1 MFTAE
6 SQRTQRFRRERPWPA
21 RSKLRI
27 VLAGFY
33 RERLIS
39 VAFFSPLRVEL
50 FVTVNAKTS
59 SPVQT
64 SSFSRLTKI
73 FQPAP
78 SADFQITDPAEISNE
93 YRRWQKRVLFSS
105 IVGYATFYFVRKN
118 LSIAMPVMEKSLGI
132 QKTQL
137 GLFLTMHGLLYGVS
151 KFANGFLGDRANA
164 RVMMV
169 SGLAMSAILNV
180 LFGFNSTVIALGVI
194 WTLNG
199 WFQGMGFPPCARL
212 MANWFSPQ
220 ELATKFS
227 LWNMSHP
234 IGGALVV
241 ILCGYLVG
249 FNWRLCFFIPAIIAL
264 GCAAFL
270 WFTLPDTPP
279 SVGLP
284 EVAGTQTELQS
295 EDSRAEFKR
304 FVIDH
309 VFRNKFIWI
318 VSFAN
323 FFVYIIRYAVLDWGP
338 TLLTESKHI
347 QITHAAWMVAGF
359 EFCGL
364 FGAVIGG
371 WLTDRWFG
379 GRAVRVCLIYMIL
392 AGVSVWLFWRI
403 PGQSELATAALLGAA
418 GFFIYGPQCLL
429 AVAAANLAT
438 KKAAATAIGLTSIF
452 GYASTVLS
460 GWGLGALVQHY
471 GWNIA
476 FEGLIIVAALGSLLF
491 ALAWRAKAHGYPNQE
506 AGGKG
511 RRQGQEAGAGG

>member
-1 MFTAE
+1 M
-6 SQRTQRFRRERPWPA
+6 
-21 RSKLRI
+21 
-27 VLAGFY
+27 
-33 RERLIS
+33 
-39 VAFFSPLRVEL
+39 
-50 FVTVNAKTS
+50 TVNSES
-59 SPVQT
+59 SSAVQKFPST
-64 SSFSRLTKI
+64 RLAKI

-78 SADFQITDPAEISNE
+78 PAAFELTDPDEIASE
-93 YRRWQKRVLFSS
+93 YRRWQRRVLVSS
-105 IVGYATFYFVRKN
+105 IIGYATFYFVRKN
-118 LSIAMPVMEKSLGI
+118 LSIAMPAMESGLGI
-132 QKTQL
+132 HKTQL
-137 GLFLTMHGLLYGVS
+137 GLFLTLHGLLYGVS

-164 RVMMV
+164 RVLMV

-180 LFGFNSTVIALGVI
+180 LFGFNSTVIALGII

-212 MANWFSPQ
+212 MANWFSPR

-234 IGGALVV
+234 LGGGLIV
-241 ILCGYLVG
+241 IICGYLVG
-249 FNWRLCFFIPAIIAL
+249 INWRLCFFIPAGIAL
-264 GCAAFL
+264 VCAAFL

-284 EVAGTQTELQS
+284 EVEGTQSESPAELVGRG
-295 EDSRAEFKR
+295 SREELNSASHREANREFR
-304 FVIDH
+304 AFVFEQ
-309 VFRNKFIWI
+309 VFRNKYIWI

-347 QITHAAWMVAGF
+347 KIAHAGWMVGGF

-364 FGAVIGG
+364 IGALIGG

-379 GRAVRVCLIYMIL
+379 GRAVQVCLIYMIL
-392 AGVSVWLFWRI
+392 AGVSIYLFWKI
-403 PGQSELATAALLGAA
+403 PGQSELSTAALLGAA

-429 AVAAANLAT
+429 AVTAANLAT
-438 KKAAATAIGLTSIF
+438 KRAAATAIGLTSIF

-471 GWNIA
+471 GWSVA

-491 ALAWRAKAHGYPNQE
+491 GLAWRAKAHGYGEQ
-506 AGGKG
+506 
-511 RRQGQEAGAGG
+511 

>member
-1 MFTAE
+1 MTTNPETPTVPTSF
-6 SQRTQRFRRERPWPA
+6 F
-21 RSKLRI
+21 
-27 VLAGFY
+27 G
-33 RERLIS
+33 RL
-39 VAFFSPLRVEL
+39 FS
-50 FVTVNAKTS
+50 
-59 SPVQT
+59 
-64 SSFSRLTKI
+64 I

-78 SADFQITDPAEISNE
+78 AADSEITDPEKITSE
-93 YRRWQKRVLFSS
+93 YRRWQRRVLLSS
-105 IVGYATFYFVRKN
+105 IIGYATFYFVRKN

-164 RVMMV
+164 RVLMV
-169 SGLAMSAILNV
+169 IGLAMSAILNV
-180 LFGFNSTVIALGVI
+180 IFGFSSTVVALGII

-212 MANWFSPQ
+212 MANWFSPKQ
-220 ELATKFS
+220 LATKFS

-234 IGGALVV
+234 IGGGLVV
-241 ILCGYLVG
+241 IMCGYLVG
-249 FNWRLCFFIPAIIAL
+249 INWRLAFFVPAALAL
-264 GCAAFL
+264 GCAVFL
-270 WFTLPDTPP
+270 WLTLPDTPP

-284 EVAGTQTELQS
+284 EVEGTSNGQADKITNKQS
-295 EDSRAEFKR
+295 SKEFR
-304 FVIDH
+304 LFVYEH
-309 VFRNKFIWI
+309 VFRNKYIWI

-347 QITHAAWMVAGF
+347 KIAHAGWMVGGF

-364 FGAVIGG
+364 FGAIIGG
-371 WLTDRWFG
+371 WLTDKYFG
-379 GRAVRVCLIYMIL
+379 GRAVRVCLVYMIM
-392 AGVSVWLFWRI
+392 AGVSVFMFWKI

-429 AVAAANLAT
+429 AVTAANLAT

-471 GWNIA
+471 GWNLA
-476 FEGLIIVAALGSLLF
+476 FEGLIIVAAVGSLLF
-491 ALAWRAKAHGYPNQE
+491 ALAWRAKADGYE
-506 AGGKG
+506 
-511 RRQGQEAGAGG
+511 QG

>member
-1 MFTAE
+1 MTLNAE
-6 SQRTQRFRRERPWPA
+6 TPHN
-21 RSKLRI
+21 I
-27 VLAGFY
+27 
-33 RERLIS
+33 
-39 VAFFSPLRVEL
+39 
-50 FVTVNAKTS
+50 
-59 SPVQT
+59 QT
-64 SSFSRLTKI
+64 SSFGRFLKI
-73 FQPAP
+73 LQPAP
-78 SADFQITDPAEISNE
+78 AAIVQLTQPDEIANE
-93 YRRWQKRVLFSS
+93 YRRWQRRVLISS

-118 LSIAMPVMEKSLGI
+118 LSIAMPAMESSLGI

-164 RVMMV
+164 RVLMV

-180 LFGFNSTVIALGVI
+180 LFGFSSTVIALGII

-212 MANWFSPQ
+212 MSNWFSPKQ
-220 ELATKFS
+220 LATKFS

-234 IGGALVV
+234 IGGGLIV

-249 FNWRLCFFIPAIIAL
+249 FNWRLCFFVPAAMAL
-264 GCAAFL
+264 ACAAFL
-270 WFTLPDTPP
+270 WLTLPDTPP

-284 EVAGTQTELQS
+284 EVEGTACYPTSDSTKGVQKQQTNEVAGKES
-295 EDSRAEFKR
+295 SREFR
-304 FVIDH
+304 SFVYQQ
-309 VFRNKFIWI
+309 VFRNKYIWI

-347 QITHAAWMVAGF
+347 KITHAGWMVGGF

-364 FGAVIGG
+364 IGALIGG
-371 WLTDRWFG
+371 WLTDRFFG
-379 GRAVRVCLIYMIL
+379 GRAVRVCLMYMLL
-392 AGVSVWLFWRI
+392 AGVSVFLFWRI
-403 PGQSELATAALLGAA
+403 PGQSELATAMLLGAA

-429 AVAAANLAT
+429 AVTAANLAT
-438 KKAAATAIGLTSIF
+438 KRAAATAIGLTSIF

-471 GWNIA
+471 GWNTA
-476 FEGLIIVAALGSLLF
+476 FKGLIIVAALGSILF
-491 ALAWRAKAHGYPNQE
+491 ALAWPAKAHGYE
-506 AGGKG
+506 DG
-511 RRQGQEAGAGG
+511 

>member
-1 MFTAE
+1 MTANPE
-6 SQRTQRFRRERPWPA
+6 TPTVPLSFF
-21 RSKLRI
+21 
-27 VLAGFY
+27 G
-33 RERLIS
+33 RL
-39 VAFFSPLRVEL
+39 FS
-50 FVTVNAKTS
+50 
-59 SPVQT
+59 
-64 SSFSRLTKI
+64 I

-78 SADFQITDPAEISNE
+78 AADFEITDPTEIASE
-93 YRRWQKRVLFSS
+93 YRRWQRRVLVSS
-105 IVGYATFYFVRKN
+105 IIGYATFYFVRKN
-118 LSIAMPVMEKSLGI
+118 LSVAMPVMEKSLGI

-164 RVMMV
+164 RVLMV

-180 LFGFNSTVIALGVI
+180 LFGFNSTVIALGII

-212 MANWFSPQ
+212 MANWFSPKQ
-220 ELATKFS
+220 LATKFS

-234 IGGALVV
+234 IGGGLIV
-241 ILCGYLVG
+241 IICGYLVG
-249 FNWRLCFFIPAIIAL
+249 INWRLAFFIPAAL
-264 GCAAFL
+264 ALVCAVFL

-284 EVAGTQTELQS
+284 EVEGTQTGARDEPQNRELDERS
-295 EDSRAEFKR
+295 KKEAGREFR
-304 FVIDH
+304 LFVYEH
-309 VFRNKFIWI
+309 VFRNKYIWI

-347 QITHAAWMVAGF
+347 KIAHAGWMVGGF
-359 EFCGL
+359 EFFGL

-371 WLTDRWFG
+371 WLTDKYFG

-392 AGVSVWLFWRI
+392 AGVSVFLFWRI
-403 PGQSELATAALLGAA
+403 PGQSELGTAALLGAA

-429 AVAAANLAT
+429 AVTAANLAT

-452 GYASTVLS
+452 GYLSTVLS

-471 GWNIA
+471 GWNVA
-476 FEGLIIVAALGSLLF
+476 FEGLIIVAALGSLMF
-491 ALAWRAKAHGYPNQE
+491 ALAWRAKADGYEN
-506 AGGKG
+506 G
-511 RRQGQEAGAGG
+511 

>member
-1 MFTAE
+1 MNVN
-6 SQRTQRFRRERPWPA
+6 SQTG
-21 RSKLRI
+21 L
-27 VLAGFY
+27 
-33 RERLIS
+33 
-39 VAFFSPLRVEL
+39 
-50 FVTVNAKTS
+50 VTR
-59 SPVQT
+59 
-64 SSFSRLTKI
+64 SSFARLFAV

-78 SADFQITDPAEISNE
+78 PADFEITDTQQIASG
-93 YRRWQKRVLFSS
+93 YRRWQRRVLISA
-105 IVGYATFYFVRKN
+105 IIGYATFYFVRKN
-118 LSIAMPVMEKSLGI
+118 LSIAMPVMEHSLGI

-164 RVMMV
+164 RVLMV

-180 LFGFNSTVIALGVI
+180 LFGFSSTVIALGII

-212 MANWFSPQ
+212 MSNWFSPK

-234 IGGALVV
+234 IGGGLIVV
-241 ILCGYLVG
+241 ICGYLVG
-249 FNWRLCFFIPAIIAL
+249 FNWRLCFFVPAAL
-264 GCAAFL
+264 ALVCASFL

-284 EVAGTQTELQS
+284 EVDGTGIITGESSTGADQPYGIPRKES
-295 EDSRAEFKR
+295 SKEFR
-304 FVIDH
+304 SFVYQY
-309 VFRNKFIWI
+309 VFRNKYIWI

-347 QITHAAWMVAGF
+347 KIAHAGWMVAGF
-359 EFCGL
+359 EFFGL
-364 FGAVIGG
+364 VGAVIGG
-371 WLTDRWFG
+371 WLTDKYFG
-379 GRAVRVCLIYMIL
+379 GRAIRVCLIYMIL
-392 AGVSVWLFWRI
+392 AGVSVFLFWRL
-403 PGQSELATAALLGAA
+403 PAQSELATAALLGAA

-438 KKAAATAIGLTSIF
+438 RKAAATAIGLTSIF

-471 GWNIA
+471 GWNVA
-476 FEGLIIVAALGSLLF
+476 FEGLIIVAVFGSLLF
-491 ALAWRAKAHGYPNQE
+491 ALAWGAKVHGYAE
-506 AGGKG
+506 G
-511 RRQGQEAGAGG
+511 